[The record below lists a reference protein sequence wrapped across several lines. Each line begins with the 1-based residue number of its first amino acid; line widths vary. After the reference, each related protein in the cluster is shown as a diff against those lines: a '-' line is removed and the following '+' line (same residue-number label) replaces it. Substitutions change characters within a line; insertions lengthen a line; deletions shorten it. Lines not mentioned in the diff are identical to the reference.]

1 MFGEPRTIDVNK
13 ILEDNPLLREASL
26 GVRSF
31 FRVTTGAL
39 EMIPNDVVSLTSI
52 MIVSVL
58 NEFHQF
64 LKNGGP
70 DLTNVQAGE
79 FIIKLMHDLANSL
92 QARVDDAGE
101 EESEDGDDG
110 DNG

>member
-1 MFGEPRTIDVNK
+1 MFGEPRAIDVNK
-13 ILEDNPLLREASL
+13 LLEDNPLLREASL

-31 FRVTTGAL
+31 FRITAGAL
-39 EMIPNDVVSLTSI
+39 ELKPNDIVSLASI

-64 LKNGGP
+64 LKNGEPG
-70 DLTNVQAGE
+70 LTDIQAGE
-79 FIIKLMHDLANSL
+79 FIIKLMHDIANSL
-92 QARVDDAGE
+92 QVRVDDAVE
-101 EESEDGDDG
+101 EESEDEDDG